1 MAGLTS
7 VDEGI
12 IISTQTDHNYIASAD
27 IVSKDVYGVT
37 FTFALDVYLDELYY
51 S

>member
-12 IISTQTDHNYIASAD
+12 IFSTLINHNFIASYD
-27 IVSKDVYGVT
+27 ITHNEVYGVP
-37 FTFALDVYLDELYY
+37 FIFAVDVYLDELY
-51 S
+51 

>member
-12 IISTQTDHNYIASAD
+12 IFPTQTDHSFIASSE
-27 IVSKDVYGVT
+27 INTKELYGEP
-37 FTFALDVYLDELYY
+37 FIFAVDVYLDELY
-51 S
+51 